1 MLCEQCGAESA
12 SVHLTQIVNN
22 EMRTLH
28 LCETCAAEKGVE
40 GVPVPENSPLVD
52 FLAQMGAGPPP
63 PRGESRGTPAPC
75 GFCGLTFQAFRE
87 SGRVGC
93 PHCWSTFDPQLRPLL
108 RRVHGATQHVGK
120 VYLPPDP
127 SESVREKRLEA
138 LRKKLGRAVELEDF
152 ERAAEIRDLIRDL
165 EPLSPG

>member
-12 SVHLTQIVNN
+12 SVHLTQIVDN

-28 LCETCAAEKGVE
+28 LCERCAAKKGVE
-40 GVPVPENSPLVD
+40 GVPVPEHSPLVD
-52 FLAQMGAGPPP
+52 LLTKMGVEAPSREEIRSAPP
-63 PRGESRGTPAPC
+63 PC
-75 GFCGLTFQAFRE
+75 GFCGLTLRAFRE
-87 SGRVGC
+87 TGRVGC
-93 PHCWSTFDPQLRPLL
+93 PHCWSTFDTHLRALI
-108 RRVHGATQHVGK
+108 RRIHGSTQHVGK

-127 SESVREKRLEA
+127 SASVREKRLEA

-165 EPLSPG
+165 EPQMPG